1 MGAVRRAGSGSTPD
15 EGELVDD
22 RDPGEVGDSARR
34 DGRAEGSGGRGPGVG
49 EACANACVEPPL
61 LRRLRRA
68 SASIPEGMWAS
79 YGDVAAAIGTGARAV
94 GTMLATG
101 SGFTGAHRILRADG
115 TVSEGFRW
123 ADDGDDRDP
132 RSLLAAEGVVFTGA
146 GRAARICRMEV
157 DELRALISA
166 PSPRV

>member
-1 MGAVRRAGSGSTPD
+1 MG
-15 EGELVDD
+15 E
-22 RDPGEVGDSARR
+22 PG
-34 DGRAEGSGGRGPGVG
+34 
-49 EACANACVEPPL
+49 VEPPL
-61 LRRLRRA
+61 MRRLRRA

-79 YGDVAAAIGTGARAV
+79 YGDVGAAIGTGARAV

-101 SGFTGAHRILRADG
+101 AGFTGAHRILRADG

-132 RSLLAAEGVVFTGA
+132 RSLLVAEGVVFTGA

-166 PSPRV
+166 PSPPG